1 MLAPVFICE
10 LISACSIR
18 GQKRM
23 SDTLELELQMPV
35 NCLVVLGIKPTQEN
49 KDPHPLSP
57 VSHGILTCFK
67 T

>member
-1 MLAPVFICE
+1 
-10 LISACSIR
+10 
-18 GQKRM
+18 M

-35 NCLVVLGIKPTQEN
+35 NCLVVLGIKPMQGN